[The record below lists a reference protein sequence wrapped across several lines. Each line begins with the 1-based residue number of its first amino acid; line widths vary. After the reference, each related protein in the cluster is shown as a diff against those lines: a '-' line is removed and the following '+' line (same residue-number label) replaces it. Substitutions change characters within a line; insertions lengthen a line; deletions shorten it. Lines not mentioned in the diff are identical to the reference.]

1 MGKKQVWKP
10 GTMVYPLP
18 AVLVGCGSN
27 PDDYNL
33 LTVAWVG
40 TICTNPPMCYISVR
54 PERHSYE
61 LIKRNMEFT
70 INLTSREMAKAADWC
85 GVRSGRDY
93 DKFAEMKLTPK
104 KGTMVA
110 APYVDESPLILEC
123 RVKEILKLGS
133 HDMFISD
140 VLCTLAD
147 ERFIHPETG
156 AFDLRAAELIAY
168 SHGNYYELGEHIG
181 KFGWSV
187 QKKQK

>member
-70 INLTSREMAKAADWC
+70 IN
-85 GVRSGRDY
+85 
-93 DKFAEMKLTPK
+93 P
-104 KGTMVA
+104 
-110 APYVDESPLILEC
+110 
-123 RVKEILKLGS
+123 
-133 HDMFISD
+133 D

-147 ERFIHPETG
+147 ERFIHLETG
-156 AFDLRAAELIAY
+156 AFDLRAAGLIAY